1 MCAFYSHVFFSVVG
15 PFRVVE
21 KIIYRV
27 LGESLPPHTSKNFIS
42 YFLACLKNIFL
53 LHNNETRKIHLMMVS
68 LKLYFLQ
75 ILFNIVFY
83 SWH

>member
-1 MCAFYSHVFFSVVG
+1 MFFFSVVG

-21 KIIYRV
+21 KFIYRV
-27 LGESLPPHTSKNFIS
+27 LGESLPPHTSRNFIS

-53 LHNNETRKIHLMMVS
+53 LHNNETREIHLMVS

-75 ILFNIVFY
+75 ILFYVVFLELAVILF
-83 SWH
+83 HNQ